1 MKVDVLKLKEKINEK
16 NLNPT
21 LLADS
26 IGMNRSTLYRKLRA
40 NGETFA
46 IGEAYRI
53 AEVLPLTYQEAI
65 DIFFS
70 EQSHKCD

>member
-26 IGMNRSTLYRKLRA
+26 IGMNRSTFYRKLRA

-46 IGEAYRI
+46 IGEAHRI
-53 AEVLPLTYQEAI
+53 ADVLPLTHQEAI
-65 DIFFS
+65 DIFFG
-70 EQSHKCD
+70 E